1 MRRSAS
7 TRKSSKSKRRAAP
20 GKVARLYHFDAETV
34 AKIEFLAQVFGGK
47 EKGIAAAV
55 SIAARVLK
63 GEPSDLQISVK

>member
-34 AKIEFLAQVFGGK
+34 ARIEFLAQVFGGK

-55 SIAARVLK
+55 AMAAGVLK
-63 GEPSDLQISVK
+63 GEHAELRISIK

>member
-7 TRKSSKSKRRAAP
+7 TRNSKRRAAP

-34 AKIEFLAQVFGGK
+34 GQIEFLAQVFGGK

-55 SIAARVLK
+55 GIAARVLK
-63 GEPSDLQISVK
+63 GEQPDLCISIK